1 MVNYCMEKK
10 VKGRRPGAGTRTR
23 ETIIASA
30 RLIFSQSG
38 YDRATIRAI
47 AEHANVDPSLIIQ
60 YFESKQQLFQQTM
73 TLPPLALSLLFV
85 MQNVAQDEWGM
96 HIATVLSQSGIQQE
110 FVMQMTGVVRVA
122 ANDAHGA
129 EMMRML
135 HQQYFVSELR
145 KGALT
150 HPELRATMLASLVI
164 GILYT
169 GNIIGLSGFTA
180 ADEATRRRLLGHVI
194 QSILTA
200 PIPNT

>member
-1 MVNYCMEKK
+1 MEKK
-10 VKGRRPGAGTRTR
+10 TKGRRPGAGTQTR

-47 AEHANVDPSLIIQ
+47 AEDAQVDPSLVIQ
-60 YFESKQQLFQQTM
+60 YFESKQKLFEQTM

-85 MQNVAQDEWGM
+85 IQNVAQEQWGM
-96 HIATVLSQSGIQQE
+96 HIATALSSGIQQE
-110 FVMQMTGVVRVA
+110 QVMQMTGVVRVA

-129 EMMRML
+129 EMMRTL

-145 KGALT
+145 KSALT

-169 GNIIGLSGFTA
+169 GNIIGLDGFIA
-180 ADEATRRRLLGHVI
+180 ADEATRRSLLAHVI

-200 PIPNT
+200 PIPHA

>member
-1 MVNYCMEKK
+1 MEKK
-10 VKGRRPGAGTRTR
+10 VKGRRPGAGTHTR

-30 RLIFSQSG
+30 RRIFSQSG

-47 AEHANVDPSLIIQ
+47 AEDAQVDPSLVIQ
-60 YFESKQQLFQQTM
+60 YFESKQKLFEQTM

-85 MQNVAQDEWGM
+85 IQHVAQEQWGM
-96 HIATVLSQSGIQQE
+96 HIASALSQSGIQQD

-129 EMMRML
+129 EMMRTL
-135 HQQYFVSELR
+135 HQQYFLSELR
-145 KGALT
+145 KSALT

-169 GNIIGLSGFTA
+169 GNIIGLNGFTA
-180 ADEATRRRLLGHVI
+180 ADEATRRSLLAHVI

-200 PIPNT
+200 PIPHA

>member
-1 MVNYCMEKK
+1 MEKK
-10 VKGRRPGAGTRTR
+10 VKGRRPGAGTHTR
-23 ETIIASA
+23 ETILASA
-30 RLIFSQSG
+30 RRIFSQSG

-47 AEHANVDPSLIIQ
+47 AEDAQVDPSLVIQ
-60 YFESKQQLFQQTM
+60 YFESKQKLFEQTM

-85 MQNVAQDEWGM
+85 IQHVAQEQWGM
-96 HIATVLSQSGIQQE
+96 HIASALSQSGIQQD

-129 EMMRML
+129 EMMRTL
-135 HQQYFVSELR
+135 HQRYFLSELR
-145 KGALT
+145 KSALT

-169 GNIIGLSGFTA
+169 GNIIGLNGFTA
-180 ADEATRRRLLGHVI
+180 ADEATRRSLLAHVI

-200 PIPNT
+200 PIPHA